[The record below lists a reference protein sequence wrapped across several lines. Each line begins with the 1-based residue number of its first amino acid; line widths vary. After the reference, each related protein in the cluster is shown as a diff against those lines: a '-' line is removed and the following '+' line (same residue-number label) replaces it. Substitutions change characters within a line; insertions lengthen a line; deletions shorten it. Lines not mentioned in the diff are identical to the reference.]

1 MDTSIENENF
11 KFLMYDPKNI
21 ISSIL
26 DEFNYVFNYSKTS
39 FDTFNKGLNLLN
51 LEHFDILLID
61 YTVSSKETINFI
73 NQVRSLEIELPILVS
88 IKSTIDSFDLDLLT
102 KSSINGLFE
111 IDGPK
116 EQLQLLI
123 KSTTR
128 SISQFNII
136 QSMNQKLSLANQ
148 KLENSYIEITE
159 MLRLTVEAKDSYTK
173 GHSER
178 VAKYAVL
185 LGKKLDVSSEDLE
198 ILNLGGLFHDIGK
211 IGIPDSILLKQGK
224 LTDVEYEQ
232 IKKHPL
238 IGKNILEKSSLFK
251 NILPIVL
258 YHHEKYDGSGYPYG
272 LQGKEIPYLARIT
285 SVADSFDA
293 MTSKR
298 SYRDELDLEFVKN
311 ELISQKN
318 RQFDPD
324 IVDAF
329 IALLNFNYNDIKQIK
344 NSY

>member
-1 MDTSIENENF
+1 METSLENKYF
-11 KFLMYDPKNI
+11 KFLMYDPNNI
-21 ISSIL
+21 ISNIL
-26 DEFNYVFNYSKTS
+26 SEFNYTFKFNETN
-39 FDTFNKGLNLLN
+39 FDNFDKGLNSLN
-51 LEHFDILLID
+51 VEHFDILLID
-61 YTVSSKETINFI
+61 YTNSSKETINFI
-73 NQVRSLEIELPILVS
+73 NKVRSLEIELPILVAINS
-88 IKSTIDSFDLDLLT
+88 AISPLDLELLT

-116 EQLQLLI
+116 EQLHLLI
-123 KSTTR
+123 KSTIR
-128 SISQFNII
+128 SISQFDII
-136 QSMNQKLSLANQ
+136 QTMNNKLSSANQ

-185 LGKKLDVSSEDLE
+185 LGKKLNVSDEELK

-211 IGIPDSILLKQGK
+211 IGIPDSILLKDGK
-224 LTDVEYEQ
+224 LTDAEYEE
-232 IKKHPL
+232 IKKHPV
-238 IGKNILEKSSLFK
+238 IGKNILEKSSMFK
-251 NILPIVL
+251 DILPIVL

-272 LQGKEIPYLARIT
+272 LKGKDIPYLARIT

-298 SYRDELDLEFVKN
+298 SYRDKLDLDYVKN
-311 ELISQKN
+311 ELLLQKN
-318 RQFDPD
+318 KQFDPD

-329 IALLNFNYNDIKQIK
+329 IALLKYNYNDIKQIQ
-344 NSY
+344 NCY